1 MYRKRTPPR
10 ILIDISE
17 QIKKEGMI
25 YPNDILDSIVAQL
38 NEYLKEDDMDNFVD
52 ELIDDIEKTVCGKK
66 NV

>member
-1 MYRKRTPPR
+1 
-10 ILIDISE
+10 
-17 QIKKEGMI
+17 MI